1 MAQQFLAD
9 RNGWLSFRSS
19 TPVLYI
25 TAEDEEFDIETIK
38 AWRDEGFIVE
48 YIPFNRG
55 GKQYVQTLHKL
66 GDKMG
71 IGERY
76 AIVGKHSIHTS
87 VHSYHSTMRQQ
98 NARHQLTSIYS
109 LR

>member
-25 TAEDEEFDIETIK
+25 TAEDTEFDIETMK

-48 YIPFNRG
+48 YIPFGKG

-76 AIVGKHSIHTS
+76 AIVGIQAPHSLAHDMRPTTS
-87 VHSYHSTMRQQ
+87 RNTY
-98 NARHQLTSIYS
+98 
-109 LR
+109 